1 MWMQGA
7 FKLGEEQVIHE
18 GRRGSSI
25 SLVWTLAGGGGF
37 TTTEQLCRQEH
48 TDVFEPS
55 SFSCSCYFY

>member
-7 FKLGEEQVIHE
+7 FKLDEEQVIHE

-48 TDVFEPS
+48 RCF
-55 SFSCSCYFY
+55 